1 MDTLIIIS
9 LIVAG
14 LILFIIEVFPLP
26 GISIAGII
34 SAICLLYANY
44 YAFDT

>member
-14 LILFIIEVFPLP
+14 LVLFIIEVFLLP

-34 SAICLLYANY
+34 SAICLLYAL
-44 YAFDT
+44 